1 MYSDKLART
10 VESQYI
16 DVAATSVAGPQLP
29 LQSQEPTLLDYLHV
43 VVKRKWTI
51 LSCVVVVT
59 VLVALVSFRQVPVY
73 DAFGRIAINPSNSS
87 ALGFKT
93 AEDSYSEDWD
103 YTVTLD
109 TQAKILES
117 DALALETSKAL
128 QLDKDPRFAGAL
140 AKTAAQQSKIPL
152 AAPAMDSAE
161 QNALLSRF
169 RTSLKVKVIPRTR
182 ILEIHYM
189 DANPKLAAQ
198 IVNTLASVY
207 IEHNFK
213 TKFESTRQTSDWLS
227 QQLSDLQL
235 KVETSQQ
242 RLVDFQKEHGIL
254 GIDEKQNIITAK
266 LDQLNRDLTA
276 AETDRINKE
285 ALYRTA
291 ATGNPEL
298 LLKESELLTKLRT
311 QEAELQA
318 QHAQARTQYGPSYPK
333 VRELSNGL
341 KQIQANIQGE
351 ATKLMLGAKND
362 YDAAVRREQMLRAA
376 LEDQKKQ
383 ANQLNENA
391 VQFNIFK
398 RDFESNRQLFEG
410 LQQRLKEAG
419 VSASL
424 RSSNIQ
430 IIDQARVPVVPA
442 QPNIP
447 RNLAVGFFLSLAGG
461 IGLAFVMD
469 MLDSSVKTAEQVE
482 MISGLPTLGVIP
494 SNLHLNGQ
502 RSRAL
507 RALRPQSL
515 IVPQQECVETMSYF
529 QPKSEIAEAY
539 RTLRTSILLSSMG
552 RAPGVVLVTSALA
565 QEGKTTTSINTAVV
579 LAQKG
584 ARVLLI
590 DADLRRPSI
599 HKVFGIGQSP
609 GLSEYLTG
617 NTPHCPIMPWAHLP
631 NLSLLPAGATPPYPA
646 ELLGSAMMTS
656 SLAEWRKEYDH
667 IVIDTPPALS
677 VTDAVLMSVQ
687 ADAVILVIRSGQT
700 PKQALRRARY
710 LLSHV
715 NARIVGV
722 VVNAIDLHGSD
733 YYYYYGYYGRQGAY
747 KSEA

>member
-1 MYSDKLART
+1 
-10 VESQYI
+10 
-16 DVAATSVAGPQLP
+16 
-29 LQSQEPTLLDYLHV
+29 
-43 VVKRKWTI
+43 
-51 LSCVVVVT
+51 
-59 VLVALVSFRQVPVY
+59 
-73 DAFGRIAINPSNSS
+73 
-87 ALGFKT
+87 
-93 AEDSYSEDWD
+93 
-103 YTVTLD
+103 
-109 TQAKILES
+109 
-117 DALALETSKAL
+117 
-128 QLDKDPRFAGAL
+128 
-140 AKTAAQQSKIPL
+140 
-152 AAPAMDSAE
+152 
-161 QNALLSRF
+161 
-169 RTSLKVKVIPRTR
+169 
-182 ILEIHYM
+182 
-189 DANPKLAAQ
+189 
-198 IVNTLASVY
+198 
-207 IEHNFK
+207 
-213 TKFESTRQTSDWLS
+213 
-227 QQLSDLQL
+227 
-235 KVETSQQ
+235 
-242 RLVDFQKEHGIL
+242 
-254 GIDEKQNIITAK
+254 
-266 LDQLNRDLTA
+266 
-276 AETDRINKE
+276 
-285 ALYRTA
+285 
-291 ATGNPEL
+291 
-298 LLKESELLTKLRT
+298 
-311 QEAELQA
+311 
-318 QHAQARTQYGPSYPK
+318 
-333 VRELSNGL
+333 
-341 KQIQANIQGE
+341 
-351 ATKLMLGAKND
+351 
-362 YDAAVRREQMLRAA
+362 
-376 LEDQKKQ
+376 
-383 ANQLNENA
+383 
-391 VQFNIFK
+391 
-398 RDFESNRQLFEG
+398 
-410 LQQRLKEAG
+410 
-419 VSASL
+419 
-424 RSSNIQ
+424 
-430 IIDQARVPVVPA
+430 
-442 QPNIP
+442 
-447 RNLAVGFFLSLAGG
+447 LAGG